1 MTPFPD
7 AAYPPPRVVADN
19 RVHVRLDYDD
29 AVLLYELLRDDVC
42 TTSLIS
48 SARRKLAAAW
58 ALEIFDAI
66 DKFEKA

>member
-1 MTPFPD
+1 MPFAD
-7 AAYPPPRVVADN
+7 ASYPPARAVNDGKVTI
-19 RVHVRLDYDD
+19 RLDYDD

-58 ALEIFDAI
+58 ALEIYDAI
-66 DKFEKA
+66 DSCERG